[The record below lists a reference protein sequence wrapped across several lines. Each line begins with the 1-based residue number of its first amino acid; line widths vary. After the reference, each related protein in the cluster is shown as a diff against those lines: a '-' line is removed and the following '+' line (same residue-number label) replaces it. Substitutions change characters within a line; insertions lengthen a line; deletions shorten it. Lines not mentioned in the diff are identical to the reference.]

1 MSRGFISALAGLAIT
16 IYAWFSGSV
25 WPAWPSIFVFDTF
38 DHGGFAELSHT
49 GQAVVTILLIALN
62 VAVWAGVVRVGLAV
76 ASFTSRRRAT
86 RSEEPSR
93 SA

>member
-38 DHGGFAELSHT
+38 DRGAFSELSHT

-62 VAVWAGVVRVGLAV
+62 VAVWAIVVWVILSV
-76 ASFTSRRRAT
+76 ALRYRKSGT
-86 RSEEPSR
+86 PS
-93 SA
+93 